1 MNVATHIEAGASKAS
16 SADTAAGVGDR
27 LDRFISAKGWTARKA
42 AEVLQTSNP
51 MVTYYR
57 RGEKLPGMP
66 QLRALHSA
74 TGVDFN
80 WLLAGRRSRPSGPR
94 TLIEKVAAAPNA
106 GAALPASLLS
116 LVADAISF
124 APREHERALLDL
136 LSTDDRQRTVWLRL
150 LQQGELNRK
159 NAEVAYMEG
168 LAGRFRRVRDI
179 LGFAVGSPI
188 RLSGL
193 ALVVPND
200 LWNEWELG
208 LEPRTS
214 SLLGFVTRL
223 DLDLNWLVVG
233 GAEHVVRWS
242 EAP

>member
-80 WLLAGRRSRPSGPR
+80 WLLAGVAGIARSASRPGSGPLKSLTTISRPS
-94 TLIEKVAAAPNA
+94 
-106 GAALPASLLS
+106 
-116 LVADAISF
+116 
-124 APREHERALLDL
+124 
-136 LSTDDRQRTVWLRL
+136 LR
-150 LQQGELNRK
+150 K
-159 NAEVAYMEG
+159 
-168 LAGRFRRVRDI
+168 
-179 LGFAVGSPI
+179 P
-188 RLSGL
+188 
-193 ALVVPND
+193 
-200 LWNEWELG
+200 
-208 LEPRTS
+208 
-214 SLLGFVTRL
+214 
-223 DLDLNWLVVG
+223 
-233 GAEHVVRWS
+233 
-242 EAP
+242 